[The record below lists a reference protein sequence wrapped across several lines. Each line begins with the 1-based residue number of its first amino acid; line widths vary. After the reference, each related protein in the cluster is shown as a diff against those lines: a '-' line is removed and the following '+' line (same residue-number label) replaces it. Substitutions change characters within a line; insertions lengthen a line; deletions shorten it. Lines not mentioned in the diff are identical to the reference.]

1 MGEKVKSTFDRK
13 MEFFF
18 QDPNIYLEVNKSS
31 ILHLLRR
38 DVYSC
43 MGYTKVND
51 KDHKL
56 IKDDNINPII
66 WPGAMAVL
74 AGIDLLSKFYAGS
87 DNQGHVGSRFK
98 TYCEKY
104 IDSDNAEVIYQ
115 LRNSLLHSFGL
126 FSKTKTATYYFQVS
140 SCRSELVTL
149 LPNIRPNYNIDLCT
163 LWDKFEQS
171 IEKYKEDI
179 EKDDSLKKNFLK
191 MFDLYC

>member
-1 MGEKVKSTFDRK
+1 MSTFDWK
-13 MEFFF
+13 MDLFF
-18 QDPNIYLEVNKSS
+18 QDPYIFVEASKSS
-31 ILHLLRR
+31 KLHLLRR
-38 DVYSC
+38 DIYCC
-43 MGYTKVND
+43 MGYTKVDD
-51 KDHKL
+51 KVHKL
-56 IKDDNINPII
+56 IKDDNIYPII
-66 WPGAMAVL
+66 WSGAMAVL

-87 DNQGHVGSRFK
+87 DNQAQVGSRFK

-140 SCRSELVTL
+140 SCRNELVTL
-149 LPNIRPNYNIDLCT
+149 LPNIRPNYNIDLYT

-179 EKDDSLKKNFLK
+179 EKDDSLKENFLK